1 MIKLVS
7 EKINLKKKSKEAGV
21 LAWYIGNSYASI
33 LGSLFIHQWTQA
45 EIPGWGV
52 IRADEKTIRAR

>member
-33 LGSLFIHQWTQA
+33 LRSLFISQWTQTK
-45 EIPGWGV
+45 IPGRAV
-52 IRADEKTIRAR
+52 IRADEETIRAG